1 MNSLYKQ
8 LTGNN
13 VLEQFNQFRQTFRGD
28 PKAEIDRLIN
38 SGQITQAQL
47 NDAQRQAQELAKLLG
62 MGGR

>member
-8 LTGNN
+8 LAGNN

>member
-8 LTGNN
+8 LAGGS
-13 VLEQFNQFRQTFRGD
+13 VIEQFNQFRQSFRGD

-47 NDAQRQAQELAKLLG
+47 NDAQRQAQELARLLG

>member
-1 MNSLYKQ
+1 MNSLYRQ

-13 VLEQFNQFRQTFRGD
+13 ILEQFNQFKQTFKGD